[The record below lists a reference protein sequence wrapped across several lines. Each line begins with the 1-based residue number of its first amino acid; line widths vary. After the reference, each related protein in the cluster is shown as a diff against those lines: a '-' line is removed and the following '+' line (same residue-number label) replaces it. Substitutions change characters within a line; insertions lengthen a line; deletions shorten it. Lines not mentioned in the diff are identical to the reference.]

1 MKSAMELV
9 AGSVKLASPPL
20 VYGRLMEVL
29 AHPRAGATDIARVI
43 AEDSGLTAR
52 LLRVVNSAFF
62 GFPQQVHEVSQAVRV
77 VGTTQIRDLALATS
91 VMSVFDH
98 IPRDSVDLDSF
109 WRHSLAC
116 GVTARAIAQRRG
128 EHNVERFFVAGV
140 LHDVGHL
147 ILYAEA
153 GAEEAEAIA
162 LARRSGRP
170 LHECEREVLGY
181 DHTQVG
187 RALLDRWSLPP
198 ALRDAVAYHH
208 QPARATRAP
217 VDAAAVHV
225 AEVTVHAL
233 GMGRTGEEAIP
244 PFDPWAWETLG
255 LEAGAFPSVV
265 DEAEHQLEAA
275 LHFMG
280 AA

>member
-1 MKSAMELV
+1 MTSAMELV
-9 AGSVKLASPPL
+9 AGSVRLASPPM

-29 AHPRAGATDIARVI
+29 AHPRSGAADIAKVI
-43 AEDSGLTAR
+43 GDDSGLTAR

-62 GFPQQVHEVSQAVRV
+62 GFPQQVHDVSQAVRV

-98 IPRDSVDLDSF
+98 IPRDAVDLAGF

-147 ILYAEA
+147 ILYAHA
-153 GAEEAEAIA
+153 GAAVAEAIA
-162 LARRSGRP
+162 LAQRTGLP
-170 LHECEREVLGY
+170 LHDCEREVLGY
-181 DHTQVG
+181 DHAQVG
-187 RALLDRWSLPP
+187 RALMDRWCLPP

-208 QPARATRAP
+208 QPHRATRSP

-225 AEVTVHAL
+225 AEITVHAL
-233 GMGRTGEEAIP
+233 GMGRTGEELVP

-255 LEAGAFPSVV
+255 LEAGAYPGVV
-265 DEAEHQLEAA
+265 EDAERQFDDAV
-275 LHFMG
+275 HFMG